1 MTFRMTVVRMISTAA
16 LCALGVACNPPGGTD
31 EQKDPHYLRGQ
42 ELAQRMDYKGAIE
55 AFEKALEN
63 SPRSASAH
71 FELGILY
78 FDEKK
83 GNDPAAAI
91 YHYER
96 FLRLRPNSPHAD
108 VLKRQIHDCK
118 TELARG
124 ENLVGGTAA
133 TQRDI
138 DRMKTDIERLT
149 AENAQLRIRCEQTGQ
164 TPPPTTVASA
174 PKAAT
179 PARNETPATGVASAA
194 VESKSRPA
202 PVASNG
208 GARTHT
214 VKSGDISTSIAKQY
228 NVKNDALIAANPGV
242 DWRRLKIGQT
252 VNIPAQ

>member
-1 MTFRMTVVRMISTAA
+1 MKFVSAVA
-16 LCALGVACNPPGGTD
+16 LCALGVACNPPGGAD

-63 SPRSASAH
+63 NPRSASAH

-78 FDEKK
+78 RDEKK

-91 YHYER
+91 FHYER

-108 VLKRQIHDCK
+108 VVKQQVRDCK
-118 TELARG
+118 LELARG

-138 DRMKTDIERLT
+138 DRMKADIERLT
-149 AENAQLRIRCEQTGQ
+149 AENAQLRVRCEQTGQ
-164 TPPPTTVASA
+164 TPPPTTVAAA
-174 PKAAT
+174 PKATA
-179 PARNETPATGVASAA
+179 PSRNETSAAGVASAA

-202 PVASNG
+202 PAASSG
-208 GARTHT
+208 GAHTHT

-228 NVKNDALIAANPGV
+228 NVKHDALIAANPGV